1 LKVWPM
7 ALRAPLPSGT
17 VTLLFTDIEGS
28 TQHWEERPNEMS
40 AALRRHDELLRIAI
54 EAHGG
59 HVFKTMGDQF
69 CAAFS
74 RASDAVAG
82 AAEAQRALAAEDWS
96 AVGGLQVRMALHSG
110 ATDERD
116 GDYFGPAVNRV
127 ARLMAA
133 AAGGQVLLS
142 HSSAELLT
150 SENISLRDLGEHRLK
165 GLDEAERV
173 FQLLADGLPS
183 DFPPLRSMDAEEIQP
198 TPGFTGRDQDLR
210 AVAAALDGNDAIAAI
225 HGLGG
230 AGKSTLAREYAWRN
244 RDRYALTWW
253 FNAQTESAIIDGLV
267 RLGALF
273 VKGLDQLA
281 DRRAAARQVIRST
294 LSGFTKPVLLIF
306 DNLEDERLLR
316 TWQPKTSSHL
326 LATSRNTA
334 WSADV
339 SAIALDVWPVETA
352 VGYLQRESGRVD
364 LTEAEARAIAE
375 ALGSLP
381 LAMSHAA
388 ASLRG
393 MRTVAPQRYL
403 QRIGEHLK
411 NAPDDAE
418 YPRSVFAT
426 FSTSIAQAEYQAAGA
441 GAVLCF
447 AASFAPDAI
456 PDELFRQPIDRY
468 PDGLRPEI
476 PGRGDALGL
485 RSAVA
490 DDLRLDG
497 CLGALDRLSLLAFGT
512 TSRTYSLHRL
522 VQFAARDL
530 AVADAVA
537 WRECAVGVADAAFPV
552 VEFATWPQCER
563 LLLHARA
570 ALDAL
575 SGDVSFLPT
584 AHLAVGCAVYL
595 WRRGDYGAAV
605 PLLKRALAI
614 LEKALGADHP
624 DVARCLSNLA
634 TIYRNQARYAEAES
648 LFIRALAIL
657 ERSLG
662 PDHPDIARRLSNLA
676 TIYRNQARYA
686 EAESLFIRALA
697 ILERSLG
704 PDHEDVAIPLNSLA
718 NVYYDQGRYADAEP
732 MFLRALAISEKAL
745 GPDDPAVA
753 HALNNLANV
762 YRDQS
767 RYAEAEPLY
776 TRALAIREKALGPD
790 HPFVATSLNS
800 LANVYRDQTRY
811 AEAEPLHTRALAI
824 REKALGPDHPDV
836 AYSLNSL
843 AVVYWNQGRY
853 AEAEALLTRALSIF
867 EKALPPD
874 HPDVAE
880 SLNSLANVYHRQ
892 GRHAEAEPLYMR
904 ALTIREKVLGLAHA
918 FTKATRENLS
928 ALRSK

>member
-1 LKVWPM
+1 
-7 ALRAPLPSGT
+7 
-17 VTLLFTDIEGS
+17 
-28 TQHWEERPNEMS
+28 
-40 AALRRHDELLRIAI
+40 
-54 EAHGG
+54 
-59 HVFKTMGDQF
+59 
-69 CAAFS
+69 
-74 RASDAVAG
+74 
-82 AAEAQRALAAEDWS
+82 
-96 AVGGLQVRMALHSG
+96 
-110 ATDERD
+110 
-116 GDYFGPAVNRV
+116 
-127 ARLMAA
+127 
-133 AAGGQVLLS
+133 
-142 HSSAELLT
+142 
-150 SENISLRDLGEHRLK
+150 
-165 GLDEAERV
+165 
-173 FQLLADGLPS
+173 
-183 DFPPLRSMDAEEIQP
+183 
-198 TPGFTGRDQDLR
+198 
-210 AVAAALDGNDAIAAI
+210 
-225 HGLGG
+225 
-230 AGKSTLAREYAWRN
+230 
-244 RDRYALTWW
+244 
-253 FNAQTESAIIDGLV
+253 
-267 RLGALF
+267 
-273 VKGLDQLA
+273 
-281 DRRAAARQVIRST
+281 
-294 LSGFTKPVLLIF
+294 
-306 DNLEDERLLR
+306 
-316 TWQPKTSSHL
+316 
-326 LATSRNTA
+326 
-334 WSADV
+334 
-339 SAIALDVWPVETA
+339 
-352 VGYLQRESGRVD
+352 
-364 LTEAEARAIAE
+364 
-375 ALGSLP
+375 
-381 LAMSHAA
+381 
-388 ASLRG
+388 

-490 DDLRLDG
+490 DDLRLNG

-614 LEKALGADHP
+614 LEKALGPDHP
-624 DVARCLSNLA
+624 DVARC
-634 TIYRNQARYAEAES
+634 
-648 LFIRALAIL
+648 
-657 ERSLG
+657 
-662 PDHPDIARRLSNLA
+662 LSNLA

-762 YRDQS
+762 YRDHS
-767 RYAEAEPLY
+767 RYAEAEPLH